1 MFTSLGGTLAK
12 PSRRNSL
19 CSWLRR
25 RALLHWCRRA
35 KSKWPAFRCRKKI
48 KEKNGYGA
56 ITVKDVAGD
65 TDMEKCAS
73 VDLEV
78 KW

>member
-1 MFTSLGGTLAK
+1 MD
-12 PSRRNSL
+12 
-19 CSWLRR
+19 
-25 RALLHWCRRA
+25 
-35 KSKWPAFRCRKKI
+35 
-48 KEKNGYGA
+48 GA

>member
-1 MFTSLGGTLAK
+1 MASISVPQK
-12 PSRRNSL
+12 KSRRRIHMS
-19 CSWLRR
+19 
-25 RALLHWCRRA
+25 
-35 KSKWPAFRCRKKI
+35 
-48 KEKNGYGA
+48 A

>member
-1 MFTSLGGTLAK
+1 MREQNELRYRKILM
-12 PSRRNSL
+12 NSG
-19 CSWLRR
+19 RT
-25 RALLHWCRRA
+25 HWCRRA